1 MWKQRFMR
9 LRPLR
14 QLIKLLFAGSLVA
27 SLIGPGFMITAY
39 AELPADADHGTESN
53 KIHIR
58 ADKLVSQRESNYIH
72 FMGDV
77 KVDVDQTKINSS
89 ELKVFYEQ
97 MPSAGSSVANNN
109 INKIVASGN
118 VTIDFDNR
126 SAKCDQAVYQTE
138 TQTLILTGEKVAVM
152 SENNSITG
160 DKITFNQKTGQ
171 ITVDGTPEQRVN
183 AVIHRVENNTAT
195 ENENNNR

>member
-1 MWKQRFMR
+1 MR
-9 LRPLR
+9 LRRLR
-14 QLIKLLFAGSLVA
+14 QLIRALAAGALVA
-27 SLIGPGFMITAY
+27 CLIGPWLVFTAY
-39 AELPADADHGTESN
+39 AELPTDADPGTGSN
-53 KIHIR
+53 RIQIR
-58 ADKLVSQRESNYIH
+58 ADKLVSQRDSNYIH

-77 KVDVDQTKINSS
+77 QVDMDQTKINSS
-89 ELKVFYEQ
+89 DLKVFYEQ
-97 MPSAGSSVANNN
+97 MPSAGSSVTGSN

-138 TQTLILTGEKVAVM
+138 TQTLILTGEKVTVM

-171 ITVDGTPEQRVN
+171 ITVDGTPDQRVN
-183 AVIHRVENNTAT
+183 AIIHRVENKTAA
-195 ENENNNR
+195 ENENNER